1 MNLYYYRIHHAG
13 RVYTHYEIASSAD
26 QIYNDGETVYE
37 LTDAEMTDEV
47 MIKCFE
53 QATDYDNDQ
62 LTLYLL
68 KRFPTLITEEV
79 FKTLLN
85 NILPQSF
92 DYALDYLSDN
102 TLVPELMVVAARYHD
117 TEAFDSLFKHGH
129 KDNGQAL
136 AIVCKDGNREL
147 FDLLLP
153 YSDVENACFV
163 HQGDNKEWLE
173 HEISHKQRLR
183 LLEEVEQGTQKRR
196 SKL

>member
-37 LTDAEMTDEV
+37 LTDAEITDEV

-53 QATDYDNDQ
+53 QATEYDNDE

-68 KRFPTLITEEV
+68 KRFPTLLTEDV
-79 FKTLLN
+79 FKTLLH

-102 TLVPELMVVAARYHD
+102 NLVPELMVVAARYHD